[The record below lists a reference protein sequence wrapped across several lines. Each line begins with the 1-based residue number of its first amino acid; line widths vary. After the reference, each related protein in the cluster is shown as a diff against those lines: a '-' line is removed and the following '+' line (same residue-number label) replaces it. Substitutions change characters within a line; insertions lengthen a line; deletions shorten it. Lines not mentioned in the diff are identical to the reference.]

1 MPDEDSSESSED
13 SSRIEQA
20 LDRMK
25 VGAVKSAKAIAEA
38 SKRAGESA
46 SKFSSEIGAKI
57 SEKKDKIVE
66 NRKKKKSDFIESLE
80 EDEKYKQ
87 IIVDEE
93 KLPPMVSLPVVE
105 HRELLENIQRLET
118 EVKELELALEK
129 ASQNQSE
136 TSTEII
142 VSEDFETQNDDVE
155 GAKNIQKKSSLSGE
169 VGSSLNQI
177 LITLGV
183 SVLWAIILI
192 VINFQ
197 LEQRG
202 FDLSGLDTKAVV
214 WPIGTA
220 IWTMFL
226 LSSQKKAG
234 TLLSMELGN
243 RVKTSIGIGLAT
255 TLSLMLTDGDM
266 QGITNVWGWTMTAA
280 LCAFLLSGFIRG
292 LVSSLR
298 NMSNILSFSK

>member
-1 MPDEDSSESSED
+1 MPDEESSASGED
-13 SSRIEQA
+13 SSKIEQA

-38 SKRAGESA
+38 SKKAGESA
-46 SKFSSEIGAKI
+46 SKLSSEIGAKI

-66 NRKKKKSDFIESLE
+66 NRKKKKSEFIESLK

-93 KLPPMVSLPVVE
+93 KLPQMVSLPVFE
-105 HRELLENIQRLET
+105 HQELLENIQRLEI
-118 EVKELELALEK
+118 EVKELELALQT
-129 ASQNQSE
+129 ASQNEPEMPTE
-136 TSTEII
+136 TD
-142 VSEDFETQNDDVE
+142 VDEDESPHEDAEGVKNTQNE
-155 GAKNIQKKSSLSGE
+155 KGLSGE

-197 LEQRG
+197 LEEKG
-202 FDLSGLDTKAVV
+202 FELSGLDTKAVV

-292 LVSSLR
+292 VISSLR
-298 NMSNILSFSK
+298 NISRILSFSK